1 MLAFL
6 IDQHVN
12 YFSLRG
18 AVVIFDDEALVV
30 EAGEDLA
37 PGGSEDKLFELAL
50 LGVKDGTGHI
60 GD

>member
-6 IDQHVN
+6 IYQHVN

-50 LGVKDGTGHI
+50 FRIENGTGHV